1 MTPRKGVPF
10 EAARELL
17 LGFPG
22 VEEGP
27 CYGTP
32 GFRVRGKF
40 LARLKE
46 DGETLAVRCGFDE
59 RDFRM
64 RADPAVFFITDHY
77 RGYPTVLVRLPKV
90 RMADLRDVVE
100 LAWRLRAPKRVVA
113 QYDRGSMSR

>member
-1 MTPRKGVPF
+1 MTRRRGVTF
-10 EAARELL
+10 QAARKLL

-40 LARLKE
+40 LARLRE
-46 DGETLAVRCGFDE
+46 DGATLAVRCGFDE

-64 RADPAVFFITDHY
+64 QADPTTFFTTDHY

-90 RMADLRDVVE
+90 RMADLREVLEV
-100 LAWRLRAPKRVVA
+100 AWRSRAPKRLVA
-113 QYDRGSMSR
+113 EYERRLESP